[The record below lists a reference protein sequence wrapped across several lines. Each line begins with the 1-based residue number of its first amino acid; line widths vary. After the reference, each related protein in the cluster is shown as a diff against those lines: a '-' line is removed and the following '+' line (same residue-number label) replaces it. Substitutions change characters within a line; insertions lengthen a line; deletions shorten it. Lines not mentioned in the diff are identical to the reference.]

1 MEDFVAKAVGMIE
14 KQQEE
19 VSPRSAVWMVGQQLK
34 DICRKEPLSAEL
46 IAQDLENNAMSIAQA
61 EKRIKAF
68 ADDHK
73 TGNFSCVTPQEADG
87 ILRKFYGLPER
98 AAAKETPRAA
108 DKRQPARGMDLD
120 LEALLG

>member
-1 MEDFVAKAVGMIE
+1 MEDFTAKAVGMIE
-14 KQQEE
+14 KQQEK

-34 DICRKEPLSAEL
+34 DICREEPLSAEL
-46 IAQDLENNAMSIAQA
+46 IAQDMEDQAMSIAQA

-98 AAAKETPRAA
+98 AVAKEATRAA
-108 DKRQPARGMDLD
+108 DKREPARGMDLD